1 MTSTKIAADLST
13 LSTAELLA
21 GALREVPEDDPYDPA
36 PHLVALHKRP
46 TREVFDAAV
55 RLVASDNPAER
66 ELGVRILRE
75 LGDYD
80 DAGRR
85 PFSDQAIPLL
95 IERLDHEDDPRVL
108 AWTISA
114 LGYNAAREAL
124 GDVLR
129 FVDHPHW
136 RVRFHVAAALPSLV
150 EAELIEPEAAEA
162 LRLLCRDEDADTRYY
177 ALVALIEEV
186 SGVDAE
192 LITQTLTGLRD
203 DPDEQIRELVL
214 THLSNGSAQ

>member
-1 MTSTKIAADLST
+1 MASPRIPVDLSK
-13 LSTAELLA
+13 LSTAELLV
-21 GALREVPEDDPYDPA
+21 GARREVPEEDPDDPV
-36 PHLVALHKRP
+36 PHLVALHARA

-55 RLVASDNPAER
+55 QLVARDNPAER

-85 PFSDQAIPLL
+85 PFSNEAIPLL
-95 IERLDHEDDPRVL
+95 VERLDREADPRVL
-108 AWTISA
+108 GWAISA
-114 LGYNAAREAL
+114 LEYNRAREAL

-150 EAELIEPEAAEA
+150 DEERIEPDAAEA
-162 LRLLCRDEDADTRYY
+162 LQLLCRDDDADTRYY
-177 ALVALIEEV
+177 AVVALIEEV
-186 SGVDAE
+186 SGVEPE
-192 LITQTLTGLRD
+192 LMTQTLTSLLD
-203 DPDEQIRELVL
+203 DPDEQIRELAA
-214 THLSNGSAQ
+214 THLSDGSPQ

>member
-1 MTSTKIAADLST
+1 MASPRIPVELSKLST
-13 LSTAELLA
+13 GELLV
-21 GALREVPEDDPYDPA
+21 GALREVPEDDPDDA
-36 PHLVALHKRP
+36 VPHLVALHERP

-55 RLVASDNPAER
+55 RLVACDDPAER

-85 PFSDQAIPLL
+85 PFSSEAIPLL
-95 IERLDHEDDPRVL
+95 IERLDREADLRVL
-108 AWTISA
+108 AWVISA
-114 LGYNAAREAL
+114 LGYNRAREAL

-129 FVDHPHW
+129 FADHPHW

-150 EAELIEPEAAEA
+150 SEERMVPDAAKA
-162 LRLLCRDEDADTRYY
+162 LQLLCWDDVPDTRYY

-186 SGVDAE
+186 SGVEPE
-192 LITQTLTGLRD
+192 LITQTLTRLLD
-203 DPDEQIRELVL
+203 DPDEQIRELAA
-214 THLSNGSAQ
+214 THVSNGSAQ